1 MASPQAA
8 PPHPPLTGARLVI
21 GTIAVSLAVFMNVLD
36 TSIAN
41 VSIPTI
47 SGDLGV
53 SSDQGTWVIT
63 SFAVAN
69 AISVPLTGWL
79 TDRIGQVRLFLASII
94 LFVISSWM
102 CGLSP
107 TLPFLLL
114 SRVIQGA
121 VAGPMIPLSQTLLL
135 ASYPRARAPAALA
148 MWSMTTLIAPVAG
161 PILGGWIS
169 DNISWPW
176 IFYVNIPVGVA
187 AALATY
193 AIFRERDSVIK
204 KAPIDTV
211 GLSLLV
217 IWVGSL
223 QVMLDKGKD
232 LDWFSSTTIVALALV
247 AAIGFAFFVIWELT
261 AEHPVVDLSLFRKRN
276 FTGGTVALSI
286 GYGLYFGNLVL
297 LPLWLQTDL
306 GYTATDAGL
315 VMAPVGVFAIL
326 LSPVTGKFLPRTD
339 PRKIATAR
347 VPRVRAVLLDALALY
362 DGRGYVVARATHAR
376 AGHRHGRLFHSARVD
391 HAVGAAGQPDRGR
404 VGPLKLRADHVRRDR
419 HLDLHDG
426 LGPQDDLSPCP
437 VDRARQCVR
446 SDLQP
451 VACPNGRDDGARHVA
466 ALRPLR
472 QARQPASRAARRQRP
487 VLLVVVGVRR
497 AHCADLDHPARA
509 RGRRRFERGGIR
521 RALTPMRTAHEPCHA
536 AAKQKPGNANAGLL
550 SLHGQ
555 RCQLRAA

>member
-1 MASPQAA
+1 MAQPQVS
-8 PPHPPLTGARLVI
+8 HPPLTGVQLVI

-53 SSDQGTWVIT
+53 SADQGTWVIT

-79 TDRIGQVRLFLASII
+79 TERVGQVRLFLASIV
-94 LFVISSWM
+94 LFVLASWM

-107 TLPFLLL
+107 TLPFLLV

-135 ASYPRARAPAALA
+135 ASYPRAKAPLALS

-176 IFYVNIPVGVA
+176 IFYVNIPVGIV
-187 AALATY
+187 AALATW
-193 AIFRERDSVIK
+193 AIFRTRDSVIK
-204 KAPIDTV
+204 KAPIDMV
-211 GLSLLV
+211 GLGLLV

-232 LDWFSSTTIVALALV
+232 LDWFSSTTVVALALT
-247 AAIGFAFFVIWELT
+247 ALIGFAFFVVWELT
-261 AEHPVVDLSLFRKRN
+261 ADHPVVDLSLFKKRN
-276 FTGGTVALSI
+276 FTGGTVALSV

-297 LPLWLQTDL
+297 LPLWLQTDI

-339 PRKIATAR
+339 PRKIATAAF
-347 VPRVRAVLLDALALY
+347 VVFALCFWMRSRYTTGVDTWSLAMPTLVQ
-362 DGRGYVVARATHAR
+362 GIAMAGFFIPLVSITLSGLP
-376 AGHRHGRLFHSARVD
+376 GHRI
-391 HAVGAAGQPDRGR
+391 AAASG
-404 VGPLKLRADHVRRDR
+404 LSNFVRIM
-419 HLDLHDG
+419 
-426 LGPQDDLSPCP
+426 C
-437 VDRARQCVR
+437 
-446 SDLQP
+446 
-451 VACPNGRDDGARHVA
+451 
-466 ALRPLR
+466 
-472 QARQPASRAARRQRP
+472 
-487 VLLVVVGVRR
+487 
-497 AHCADLDHPARA
+497 
-509 RGRRRFERGGIR
+509 GGIGTSIFTTAWDHR
-521 RALTPMRTAHEPCHA
+521 TSLHHAQLTERASALDPTFGQSMTQLGSLGLDTSQRYGLFDRLVTQQAAQLGVNDLFYISAVIFIALIGLIWITRPERSGGGDSSA
-536 AAKQKPGNANAGLL
+536 AA
-550 SLHGQ
+550 S
-555 RCQLRAA
+555 AAH

>member
-1 MASPQAA
+1 MAQPQVT
-8 PPHPPLTGARLVI
+8 HPPLTGVQLVI

-79 TDRIGQVRLFLASII
+79 TERLGQVRLFLASIV
-94 LFVISSWM
+94 LFVVSSWM

-107 TLPFLLL
+107 TLPFLLF

-135 ASYPRARAPAALA
+135 ASYPRAKAPLALS

-176 IFYVNIPVGVA
+176 IFYVNIPVGIVA
-187 AALATY
+187 AIATW
-193 AIFRERDSVIK
+193 AIFRTRDSVIK
-204 KAPIDTV
+204 KAPIDMV
-211 GLSLLV
+211 GLGLLV
-217 IWVGSL
+217 VWVGSL

-232 LDWFSSTTIVALALV
+232 LDWFSSTTVVALALT
-247 AAIGFAFFVIWELT
+247 ALIGFAFFVVWELT
-261 AEHPVVDLSLFRKRN
+261 ADHPVVDLSLFKKRN
-276 FTGGTVALSI
+276 FTGGTVALSV

-297 LPLWLQTDL
+297 LPLWLQTDI

-339 PRKIATAR
+339 PRKIAMAAFVVFALCFWMRSRYTTGVDTWSLAMPTLVQGIAMAGFFIPLVSITLSGLPGNR
-347 VPRVRAVLLDALALY
+347 IAAASGLSNFVRIM
-362 DGRGYVVARATHAR
+362 
-376 AGHRHGRLFHSARVD
+376 
-391 HAVGAAGQPDRGR
+391 
-404 VGPLKLRADHVRRDR
+404 
-419 HLDLHDG
+419 
-426 LGPQDDLSPCP
+426 C
-437 VDRARQCVR
+437 
-446 SDLQP
+446 
-451 VACPNGRDDGARHVA
+451 
-466 ALRPLR
+466 
-472 QARQPASRAARRQRP
+472 
-487 VLLVVVGVRR
+487 
-497 AHCADLDHPARA
+497 
-509 RGRRRFERGGIR
+509 GGIGTSIFTTAWDHR
-521 RALTPMRTAHEPCHA
+521 TSFHHAQLTERASALDPTFGQSMTQLGSFGLDTSQRYGLFDRLVTQQAAQLGVNDLFYISAVIFIALIGLIWITRPERSGGGDSSA
-536 AAKQKPGNANAGLL
+536 AA
-550 SLHGQ
+550 S
-555 RCQLRAA
+555 AAH

>member
-1 MASPQAA
+1 MAQPQA
-8 PPHPPLTGARLVI
+8 PHPPLTGASLVI

-53 SSDQGTWVIT
+53 SADQGTWVIT

-79 TDRIGQVRLFLASII
+79 TERLGQVRLFLASIV
-94 LFVISSWM
+94 LFVLASWM
-102 CGLSP
+102 CGLAP
-107 TLPFLLL
+107 TLPFLLF

-135 ASYPRARAPAALA
+135 ASYPRAKAPLALS

-176 IFYVNIPVGVA
+176 IFYVNIPVGIVA
-187 AALATY
+187 AIATW
-193 AIFRERDSVIK
+193 AIFRTRDSVIK

-211 GLSLLV
+211 GLALLV

-232 LDWFSSTTIVALALV
+232 LDWFSSTTVVVLALT
-247 AAIGFAFFVIWELT
+247 ALIGFAFFVVWELT
-261 AEHPVVDLSLFRKRN
+261 ADHPVVDLSLFKKRN
-276 FTGGTVALSI
+276 FTGGTIALSI

-297 LPLWLQTDL
+297 LPLWLQTDI

-339 PRKIATAR
+339 PRKIATAAFI
-347 VPRVRAVLLDALALY
+347 VFALCFWMRSRYTTGVDTWSLASPTLVQ
-362 DGRGYVVARATHAR
+362 GIAMAGFFIPLVSITLSGLP
-376 AGHRHGRLFHSARVD
+376 GHRIAAASGLSNFVRIMCGGIGTSIFTTAWDHRTSLHHAQLTERASALDPTFGQSMTQLGRLGLDTSQGYGMFDRLVTQQAAQLGVNDLFYISSVVFIMLIALIWITKPERSA
-391 HAVGAAGQPDRGR
+391 
-404 VGPLKLRADHVRRDR
+404 
-419 HLDLHDG
+419 
-426 LGPQDDLSPCP
+426 
-437 VDRARQCVR
+437 
-446 SDLQP
+446 
-451 VACPNGRDDGARHVA
+451 
-466 ALRPLR
+466 
-472 QARQPASRAARRQRP
+472 
-487 VLLVVVGVRR
+487 
-497 AHCADLDHPARA
+497 
-509 RGRRRFERGGIR
+509 GGDSS
-521 RALTPMRTAHEPCHA
+521 A
-536 AAKQKPGNANAGLL
+536 AA
-550 SLHGQ
+550 S
-555 RCQLRAA
+555 AAH